1 MLHSGEGC
9 TALPLSQPHAKFL
22 RMPPLGSNLELAS
35 WLVADFGVEGHVSP
49 FSNLLILH
57 KLMAAFAAVI
67 AVIFVSG
74 AIVYDRLG
82 VIEEAKNWRVHT
94 TDVLDTLEMAVAAAL
109 DQETSLRGYLISG
122 DEKFLD
128 PYREGGDKFIAAIR
142 KLRAQTSDN
151 QDQQHRLDELN
162 KLATMWRIETAE
174 REIALM
180 ANPATREEARTLE
193 GATGKAAMDA
203 IRAKA
208 NEIEKA
214 ERDLLARRD
223 AVQKQAYATA
233 YTATALGAA
242 ASLLIAVLMGILLTR
257 VIATPITRMTGA
269 MTALAKG
276 DTSIDVPGIDR
287 RDEIGAMAGAV
298 EVFKKAVMERQKTQV
313 ELAHVSRVATIG
325 QLTAS
330 IAHEVNQP
338 ISAVLTNAD
347 AALNWLG
354 ANPPNLN
361 KTRESLE
368 HIVADSRRA
377 GEIVDRIRSMV
388 RKAPVPKSRLDL
400 NEAVLDVVAM
410 VRSEAVRHEISL
422 QTQLAEDLPQ
432 IEGERI
438 QLQQVLLNLILNAI
452 DAVNSVEDGWREL
465 QISTE
470 RDVAGDVRVSV
481 RDSGPGLDPTS
492 EELVFEAFWA
502 WPFVGRSSQLMAAS
516 CGSRGISLGG
526 PSSSSPS
533 LPTRTRPFG
542 QSQWAGPML
551 GD

>member
-1 MLHSGEGC
+1 
-9 TALPLSQPHAKFL
+9 
-22 RMPPLGSNLELAS
+22 MPT
-35 WLVADFGVEGHVSP
+35 

-57 KLMAAFAAVI
+57 KLTAAFAAVI

-128 PYREGGDKFIAAIR
+128 PYRRGGDNFIVAIR

-151 QDQQHRLDELN
+151 QDQQNRLDELN
-162 KLATMWRIETAE
+162 KLATTWRIETAE

-180 ANPATREEARTLE
+180 TNPATREEARTLE
-193 GATGKAAMDA
+193 GSSGKAAMDA

-208 NEIEKA
+208 SEIEKV

-242 ASLLIAVLMGILLTR
+242 VSLMIAMLMGILLTR
-257 VIATPITRMTGA
+257 AIATPITRMTGA

-287 RDEIGAMAGAV
+287 HDEIGAMAGAV
-298 EVFKKAVMERQKTQV
+298 EIFKKAVIERQKTQV
-313 ELAHVSRVATIG
+313 ELAHVSRVATMG

-361 KTRESLE
+361 RARESLE
-368 HIVADSRRA
+368 HIVTDSQRA
-377 GEIVDRIRSMV
+377 GEIVHRIRAMV
-388 RKAPVPKSRLDL
+388 RKAPVPRSRLDL

-410 VRSEAVRHEISL
+410 VRSEAVRHKISL
-422 QTQLAEDLPQ
+422 QTHLAEDLPQ

-452 DAVNSVEDGWREL
+452 DAVSSVPEGTREL

-470 RDVAGDVRVSV
+470 RDVAGDVRVAV
-481 RDSGPGLDPTS
+481 RDSGPGLDPTI
-492 EELVFEAFWA
+492 EERVFDAFYTTKSHGLGMGLAICRSIIAAHGGRLWVTRNKPRGAVFQFTLVPHQDQMA
-502 WPFVGRSSQLMAAS
+502 PLGQKPVG
-516 CGSRGISLGG
+516 
-526 PSSSSPS
+526 
-533 LPTRTRPFG
+533 
-542 QSQWAGPML
+542 
-551 GD
+551 